1 MSFEITTG
9 LRKMLAMTA
18 RKKVVQ
24 GATSSGKT
32 YGIIP
37 IIYDKCLATP
47 RTKATIVAE
56 TLPAVKEGCV
66 DIFKNFMMDEGRW
79 NDAQWNATELTY
91 TSLNRSKIQFKSF
104 DSVGKAKA
112 AGKRDILFLN
122 EANHIPYPIADALII
137 RSQEVWLDFNA
148 DAEFWAHT
156 EILQQPNS
164 EFLKLTYLDNEAI
177 PKPTLE
183 DLMYKKSKAEQEQKD
198 GTFGYWY
205 NWWQVYGLGEIGNLQ
220 GVVFNNWKQ
229 CDEIPQHARL
239 LGYGLD
245 YGYTND
251 PTALVAVWYADNVYF
266 LNELIYETGLLN
278 RNISDRMATL
288 GVDRY
293 TTIVADSAE
302 QKSND
307 ELQVLGWRVLDAKK
321 GADSI
326 NYGVGKM
333 QELDLR
339 VTKNS
344 LNLIK
349 ELRHYTWAT
358 DRNGNAINKPIDAFN
373 HAIDAVRYYF
383 QTITADPDKPRFAF

>member
-1 MSFEITTG
+1 MLKKTTAQDKIAA
-9 LRKMLAMTA
+9 LRK
-18 RKKVVQ
+18 RVRIVQ
-24 GATSSGKT
+24 GGSSSSKT
-32 YGIIP
+32 FTIIP
-37 IIYDKCLATP
+37 FLIDYANKNAGKEIS
-47 RTKATIVAE
+47 IVSESIPHLRRGAMRDF
-56 TLPAVKEGCV
+56 VKIMEWVGL
-66 DIFKNFMMDEGRW
+66 MDYSAW
-79 NDAQWNATELTY
+79 NKSTLTY
-91 TSLNRSKIQFKSF
+91 YFQNGSF
-104 DSVGKAKA
+104 IEFFSGDQPDKMRGAR
-112 AGKRDILFLN
+112 RDVLFVN
-122 EANHIPYPIADALII
+122 EANNVAWETYYQLAI
-137 RSQEVWLDFNA
+137 RTREFIYIDFNPT
-148 DAEFWAHT
+148 AEFWAHT
-156 EILQQPNS
+156 ELQNQPDVD
-164 EFLKLTYLDNEAI
+164 FIILTYRDNEA
-177 PKPTLE
+177 LE
-183 DLMYKKSKAEQEQKD
+183 ASIINEFKKAEEKAR
-198 GTFGYWY
+198 TSEYWA
-205 NWWQVYGLGEIGNLQ
+205 NWVRVYVNGEIGSLQ

-251 PTALVAVWYADNVYF
+251 PTALVAVWYADNVYY

-358 DRNGNAINKPIDAFN
+358 DRNGNPINKPIDAYN